1 MNPAIMILCVPIL
14 SPNAPKR
21 DAARKV
27 AIPGKAAITP
37 EINTTLPWLAISCLT
52 YSDTMGLIEL
62 LAA

>member
-21 DAARKV
+21 DAARNV

-37 EINTTLPWLAISCLT
+37 EIKTTLPWLAINCLT
-52 YSDTMGLIEL
+52 
-62 LAA
+62 